1 MSTSPAPGGITLEFH
16 RDPSAFLDVA
26 GDYLAADPVASTV
39 VTTIA
44 QRTVAQLAD
53 GEEPPDWY
61 WWLVVRDEAG
71 AVVGAGM
78 RTARVAPHPPYLL
91 PMPDA
96 AAVAVA
102 RTLCERDEQVLAL
115 NGALSAV
122 ELCAAELA
130 RLRGG
135 TVSVSQHVRLHQVE
149 APVGLKPPS
158 PAPGRLVPATED
170 DLELATAWFD
180 AFMADADEQAGRPR
194 GSTSHEVPS
203 EDDMRRRLRSGIWF
217 WVDAAGERVHL
228 TAANPPAYGVARIGP
243 VYTPPEQRG
252 HGYASNA
259 VAAVSRLILEAG
271 ARACLFT
278 DQANPTSN
286 KIYADLGYE
295 PVVDMANLVIRR

>member
-1 MSTSPAPGGITLEFH
+1 MSTAPAPGIDLHFH
-16 RDPSAFLDVA
+16 RDPAEFLDAA
-26 GDYLAADPVASTV
+26 GELLAADPVSSTV

-44 QRTVAQLAD
+44 HRTMDQLAD
-53 GEEPPDWY
+53 GVAQPDWY
-61 WWLVVRDEAG
+61 WWLVVRDESG

-96 AAVAVA
+96 AAVALA
-102 RTLCERDEQVLAL
+102 RELCERDEEVLAL
-115 NGALSAV
+115 NGALPAV
-122 ELCAAELA
+122 EVCAAELT

-135 TVSVSQHVRLHQVE
+135 TVSVGQHVRLHQIDSP
-149 APVGLKPPS
+149 AGLRPPS
-158 PAPGRLVPATED
+158 PAPGRLVAATED

-252 HGYASNA
+252 RGYASNA
-259 VAAVSRLILEAG
+259 VAEVSRLILAAG

-286 KIYADLGYE
+286 KIYAGLGYE
-295 PVVDMANLVIRR
+295 PVVDMANLVIRP